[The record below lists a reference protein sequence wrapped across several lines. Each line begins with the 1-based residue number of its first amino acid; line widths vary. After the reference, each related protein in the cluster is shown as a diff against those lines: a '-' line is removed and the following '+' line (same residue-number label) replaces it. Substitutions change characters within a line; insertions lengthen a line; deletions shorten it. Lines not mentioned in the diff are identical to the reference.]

1 MSGWFSEP
9 HAGSSGQEWAERHRV
24 AGPTVGLILIA
35 LGALFLVQQATGVD
49 VWHWAWPF
57 AVIVPG
63 LLFFAGMF
71 SGGKGA
77 SGLAVPA
84 SIVTTTGLILLFQ
97 NTFHLWQTWAYA
109 WALIAPTSVGV
120 GIWLSG
126 WWSDQLEPRRVGR
139 RMVEIGLVLFLGFA
153 AFFEIL
159 LNLSGLMRLGGGGIV
174 IAVLLILAGVY
185 LLSQREG
192 KGGGGF

>member
-1 MSGWFSEP
+1 MSGWLSGQ
-9 HAGSSGQEWAERHRV
+9 HAGSGGQEWAERHHI
-24 AGPTVGLILIA
+24 AGPTIGLILIA
-35 LGALFLVQQATGVD
+35 LGALFLVQQITGVD

-63 LLFFAGMF
+63 LLLFAGMF
-71 SGGKGA
+71 SGGKSA
-77 SGLAVPA
+77 SGLAIPA

-109 WALIAPTSVGV
+109 WALIFPTAVGA

-126 WWSDQLEPRRVGR
+126 WWSNQAEPQRVGR
-139 RMVEIGLVLFLGFA
+139 RMVEVGLVIFLGLA

-159 LNLSGLMRLGGGGIV
+159 LNLSGLMRWGGGGIV
-174 IAVLLILAGVY
+174 VALILILAGVY
-185 LLSQREG
+185 LLSQRDEHG
-192 KGGGGF
+192 ADRS